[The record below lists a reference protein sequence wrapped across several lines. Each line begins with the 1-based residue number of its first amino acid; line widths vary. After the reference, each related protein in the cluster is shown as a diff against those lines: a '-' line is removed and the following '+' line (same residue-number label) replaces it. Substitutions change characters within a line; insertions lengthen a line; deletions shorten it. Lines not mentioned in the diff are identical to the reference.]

1 MRVLIARRAATGL
14 LLPRMAVG
22 AQTCAA
28 FAAAVAAE
36 MGLAPS
42 SIEPEVIEAV
52 DDVVA
57 SRVGTRLAAGIASTA
72 AVFWPDGDQDGDFVA
87 SGAEVDA
94 VTEARA
100 RRLYGS
106 AAAEAEHRR
115 AYARHAWATAHGVG
129 ADGRAVNAAE
139 KADADGFLRRARA
152 VEHGAARIRAEGE
165 AFKDQHGF

>member
-1 MRVLIARRAATGL
+1 MRVLVARRVATGL
-14 LLPRMAVG
+14 LLPRMAQSTQ
-22 AQTCAA
+22 AESA

-36 MGLAPS
+36 MGVAAS
-42 SIEPEVIEAV
+42 SITAVAIEAA
-52 DDVVA
+52 DAAVA
-57 SRVGTRLAAGIASTA
+57 ARLAARLAAGAISAA
-72 AVFWPDGDQDGDFVA
+72 AVFWPDGDPDGDFVA
-87 SGAEVDA
+87 SATEVDA

-100 RRLYGS
+100 RRLYGGG
-106 AAAEAEHRR
+106 AAEAEHRR
-115 AYARHAWATAHGVG
+115 AYARHAWAKDHGVW